1 MSERCPHADTAAVYL
16 LGALSDAERRDFE
29 RHLAGC
35 AGCREDV
42 AELRVVADV
51 LPLAVTPVPP
61 PASLRDRVMAT
72 VRAEADVLS
81 AAGAG
86 ADRPAASSR
95 RRFAPSFGRPLSL
108 AAAAVALL
116 LGIALGFGIGMATDD
131 ERTRT
136 QTVVEVRTVQATV
149 TADVA
154 PRGTAVVVVRNG
166 VATLRVRG
174 LPVPPDGKVY
184 EVWLLRRGA
193 AAPSPTDALF
203 SVSTQGSGR
212 VALPSVR
219 GVEQVLVTAEPAGG
233 SQAPT
238 SQPFI
243 SATL

>member
-1 MSERCPHADTAAVYL
+1 MSERCQHADTVATYL

-29 RHLAGC
+29 RHLADC
-35 AGCREDV
+35 VRCREDV
-42 AELRVVADV
+42 AELRVVSDA
-51 LPLAVTPVPP
+51 LPLAVPPVPP
-61 PASLRDRVMAT
+61 PPALRDRLMET

-81 AAGAG
+81 AAGVG
-86 ADRPAASSR
+86 ADRPARARR
-95 RRFAPSFGRPLSL
+95 RRFALSFGRPLAL
-108 AAAAVALL
+108 AGVALALL
-116 LGIALGFGIGMATDD
+116 LGVALGFGIGTATNDGQ
-131 ERTRT
+131 TKT
-136 QTVVEVRTVQATV
+136 QTVVQVRTVQATV
-149 TADVA
+149 TPETA
-154 PRGTAVVVVRNG
+154 PRGTAVIVVRNG

-174 LPVPPDGKVY
+174 LPLPPEGKVY

-203 SVSTQGSGR
+203 SVSTSGSGR
-212 VALPSVR
+212 IALPSVR

>member
-1 MSERCPHADTAAVYL
+1 MSERCQHADAVAAYL
-16 LGALSDAERRDFE
+16 LGALADADRRDFE
-29 RHLAGC
+29 RHLVGC
-35 AGCREDV
+35 AHCREEV
-42 AELRVVADV
+42 ASLRVVADA
-51 LPLAVTPVPP
+51 LLLAVPPVPP
-61 PASLRDRVMAT
+61 PPSLRQRVMET

-81 AAGAG
+81 AAGAA
-86 ADRPAASSR
+86 ADRPARAR
-95 RRFAPSFGRPLSL
+95 RRRLAWPFERPLAL
-108 AAAAVALL
+108 AGAAVALL
-116 LGIALGFGIGMATDD
+116 LGVALGFGIGAATDE
-131 ERTRT
+131 ERTKT
-136 QTVVEVRTVQATV
+136 QTVVQVRTVQATV
-149 TADVA
+149 TPAAA
-154 PRGTAVVVVRNG
+154 PRGTAVIVVRNG

-174 LPVPPDGKVY
+174 LPLPPEGKVY

-203 SVSTQGSGR
+203 SVSTSGNGR